1 MSSRVS
7 SQRSGRTI
15 QASRSRCSRATSST
29 TRSSSRSN
37 SRRLRRSFAV
47 VTDSTADLPNEWRD
61 RYEIEIV
68 PLKVLFGQET
78 FRDRVDMTDE
88 EFFRR
93 LAASTSLPTTSAPS
107 PGEFADVYRGCISI
121 HIGAQLSATAEA
133 ARLGASSVD
142 GFTVNVVDSETVSMP
157 IAFLCRIAA
166 ESSSLAEAT
175 AAVEQRVPRCRVL
188 ALLDTLRYVE
198 MGGRVSRAQAMI
210 GTMLDLKP
218 LLLVANREI
227 KSVDRVRTRSRA
239 IARMIEFVRA
249 EQPVE
254 RLAVMHAQA
263 PEEAEAIAAQLRNK
277 FPDLEVPVGQIGC
290 VLGTHTGPK
299 ALGLVY
305 IKTQSR

>member
-1 MSSRVS
+1 MS
-7 SQRSGRTI
+7 
-15 QASRSRCSRATSST
+15 
-29 TRSSSRSN
+29 
-37 SRRLRRSFAV
+37 RSFAV
-47 VTDSTADLPNEWRD
+47 VTDSTADLPDEWRA
-61 RYEIEIV
+61 RYGVEVV

-88 EFFRR
+88 QFFAR

-107 PGEFADVYRGCISI
+107 PGEFAEVYRRLAENHDGCISI

-133 ARLGASSVD
+133 ARVGASSVD
-142 GFTVNVVDSETVSMP
+142 GFPVNVVDSETVSMP

-166 ESSSLAEAT
+166 ESATLDEAT
-175 AAVEQRVPRCRVL
+175 AAVKRRVSKSRVL

-218 LLLVANREI
+218 LLLVADKEI

-239 IARMIEFVRA
+239 IPRMVEFFRT
-249 EQPVE
+249 EMPVE
-254 RLAVMHAQA
+254 TLAVMHAQA
-263 PEEAEAIAAQLRNK
+263 RDEAQEIASQLRK
-277 FPDLEVPVGQIGC
+277 ELPGMDIPVGQIGC

-305 IKTQSR
+305 LKA